1 MNRYM
6 TVGLSVLAGTAL
18 GAVAIQTL
26 HAQAKPFAYVVAEIT
41 VKDQDGYTKEYVP
54 LITKS
59 IQESGGKFLARGG
72 QTISFQ
78 GDPPAKRV
86 VVIQFD
92 GLDKAKAWTGSKDWN
107 DAQAVGNKMA
117 TIRSYAVEGV
127 SP

>member
-6 TVGLSVLAGTAL
+6 TVGLSILAGTTL

-26 HAQAKPFAYVVAEIT
+26 HAQAKPLAYVVAEIT
-41 VKDQDGYTKEYVP
+41 IKDQDGYTKEYLP

-72 QTISFQ
+72 QTISFV

-86 VVIQFD
+86 VVLQFD
-92 GLDKAKAWTGSKDWN
+92 SLDKAKAWGDSKDYK
-107 DAQAVGNKMA
+107 DAQAIGAKMA
-117 TIRSYAVEGV
+117 TIRNYAVEGV